1 LENVTEISSQRSIF
15 VLFLCGV
22 QLVPRSRG
30 LTKLDLNEVDTMLK
44 HAEIE
49 KNTQAVKN
57 TPHII

>member
-1 LENVTEISSQRSIF
+1 MPLLYF
-15 VLFLCGV
+15 VRYIYPRYSNA